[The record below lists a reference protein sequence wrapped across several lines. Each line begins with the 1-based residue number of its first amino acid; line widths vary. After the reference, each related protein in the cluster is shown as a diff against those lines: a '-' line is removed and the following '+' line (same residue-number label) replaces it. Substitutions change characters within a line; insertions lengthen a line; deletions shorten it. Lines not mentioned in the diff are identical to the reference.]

1 MRLKIS
7 ISEAAKSELR
17 EAFLYYEDQLEN
29 LGDKFQ
35 EEILSGFESIE
46 SNPNK
51 FQIRYEAVRVCFL
64 KKFPFAIHY
73 IFSKNAILIIGFF
86 HTSQNPDKWGKS

>member
-17 EAFLYYEDQLEN
+17 EAFLSYEDQLEN

-35 EEILSGFESIE
+35 EETISGFESIE

-51 FQIRYEAVRVCFL
+51 FQIRYEAVGVYFL
-64 KKFPFAIHY
+64 KNFLLEFNM
-73 IFSKNAILIIGFF
+73 S
-86 HTSQNPDKWGKS
+86 SQKIQF